1 MARKRSAGL
10 TDGELRLMDVLWE
23 LGAGTVSE
31 VVEALPKSLPLHYST
46 VLTTLRIL
54 ETKGYLKHVKEGRA
68 FIYKPVVDKD
78 QARDGAVTHLLRRF
92 FEGSPELL
100 VLNLVQGK
108 KIRAEEFNRIQKR
121 IADAQAAKAPGEKH
135 QRKG

>member
-1 MARKRSAGL
+1 MARKKSAGL

-23 LGAGTVSE
+23 KGAATVSE
-31 VVEALPKSLPLHYST
+31 VVDALAKTPPLHYST

-54 ETKGYLKHVKEGRA
+54 EQKGYLKHVKEGRA

-78 QARDGAVTHLLRRF
+78 QARDGAVNQLLGRF
-92 FEGSPELL
+92 FDGSPELL

-108 KIRAEEFNRIQKR
+108 KIHPAEFGRIQKR
-121 IADAQAAKAPGEKH
+121 IMEAKEEKK
-135 QRKG
+135 R

>member
-1 MARKRSAGL
+1 MARKKSAGL

-23 LGAGTVSE
+23 KGAATVSE
-31 VVEALPKSLPLHYST
+31 VVDALPKSLPLHYST

-68 FIYKPVVDKD
+68 FIYEPVVDKEE
-78 QARDGAVTHLLRRF
+78 ARDGAVNHLLRRF

-100 VLNLVQGK
+100 VLNLVQEK
-108 KIRAEEFNRIQKR
+108 KIDAEEFDRIQER
-121 IADAQAAKAPGEKH
+121 IAAAAEKEA
-135 QRKG
+135 RKR